1 MTNPKKHDESLI
13 ERAAQ
18 VYDFGAH
25 LRRRAA
31 APAVE
36 AQAPHEPAPSGV
48 LTTSTEHP
56 EGRGP
61 VGKASEANHA
71 DHHQGLPTWTPA
83 SAGDQEGYGDQ
94 VPANP
99 LHPGPVDAA
108 CGVAQDRLEP
118 GSRFFSPTE
127 EESGTPDQVR
137 GEEEEGEPLDLTFDL
152 IAAAPPAPEGAE
164 TLSREAAATLM
175 AIPPE
180 LRDSADE
187 DDREPELHT
196 DGIARIDR
204 AMLAEKGMLVP
215 GAPIGA
221 LAEEFRLVKRQ
232 LLLNAR
238 AIADGP
244 LGERARTI
252 LVGSGKP
259 GDGKTFCAINLAISL
274 AAERDVEV
282 LLIDSDFAKPDVMA
296 SLGQD
301 EATGLLD
308 ILADRSLDPEEFVVR
323 TDVPQL
329 SLLPV
334 GQRRHSDT
342 ELLASARTGE
352 VIDRLLANDP
362 RRIIVFDTPPALAAS
377 PASVLALL
385 VGQVMLVVRADRT
398 TEADVREAVNIL
410 DGCDQI
416 SLVLN
421 SVSYEPGRGR
431 FGSYYGQER

>member
-1 MTNPKKHDESLI
+1 MSNVRKREESLI

-25 LRRRAA
+25 LRRRDASPPAEPAAPSARGAA
-31 APAVE
+31 APAVAE
-36 AQAPHEPAPSGV
+36 APLPLESSFADTSLLHEAGEASG
-48 LTTSTEHP
+48 
-56 EGRGP
+56 GGQ
-61 VGKASEANHA
+61 EA
-71 DHHQGLPTWTPA
+71 L
-83 SAGDQEGYGDQ
+83 DQ
-94 VPANP
+94 
-99 LHPGPVDAA
+99 
-108 CGVAQDRLEP
+108 
-118 GSRFFSPTE
+118 
-127 EESGTPDQVR
+127 
-137 GEEEEGEPLDLTFDL
+137 EPLDLTFDL
-152 IAAAPPAPEGAE
+152 LAAAPPAPEGAE
-164 TLSREAAATLM
+164 TLSPMAAATLM

-180 LRDSADE
+180 LRAGAEE
-187 DDREPELHT
+187 DDSPILYD

-238 AIADGP
+238 AIGKGP
-244 LGERARTI
+244 LGERSRTI

-282 LLIDSDFAKPDVMA
+282 LLVDSDFAKPDIMA
-296 SLGQD
+296 SLGLSD
-301 EATGLLD
+301 STGLLD
-308 ILADRSLDPEEFVVR
+308 ILADETLDPEAFVVP

-329 SLLPV
+329 SLLPA
-334 GQRRHSDT
+334 GKRSHSDT

-352 VIDRLLANDP
+352 VIDKLLANDP
-362 RRIIVFDTPPALAAS
+362 RRIIVFDTPPTLAAS

-398 TEADVREAVNIL
+398 TEADVRESVALL

-421 SVSYEPGRGR
+421 SRSYEPGGGR
-431 FGSYYGQER
+431 FGSYYGQQG

>member
-25 LRRRAA
+25 LRRREA
-31 APAVE
+31 APAVQ
-36 AQAPHEPAPSGV
+36 AQAPDEPAPSSL
-48 LTTSTEHP
+48 LTTPTEHP
-56 EGRGP
+56 GEGRGP
-61 VGKASEANHA
+61 IGKAPATSHTDQHE
-71 DHHQGLPTWTPA
+71 GLSTWTPA
-83 SAGDQEGYGDQ
+83 FAGEQQ
-94 VPANP
+94 S
-99 LHPGPVDAA
+99 DA
-108 CGVAQDRLEP
+108 VA
-118 GSRFFSPTE
+118 
-127 EESGTPDQVR
+127 QVR
-137 GEEEEGEPLDLTFDL
+137 GDEVDGEGEPLDLTFDL

-164 TLSREAAATLM
+164 ILSREAAATLM

-238 AIADGP
+238 AIAAGP

-282 LLIDSDFAKPDVMA
+282 LLID
-296 SLGQD
+296 
-301 EATGLLD
+301 
-308 ILADRSLDPEEFVVR
+308 
-323 TDVPQL
+323 L
-329 SLLPV
+329 SLI
-334 GQRRHSDT
+334 H
-342 ELLASARTGE
+342 
-352 VIDRLLANDP
+352 I
-362 RRIIVFDTPPALAAS
+362 
-377 PASVLALL
+377 
-385 VGQVMLVVRADRT
+385 
-398 TEADVREAVNIL
+398 
-410 DGCDQI
+410 
-416 SLVLN
+416 
-421 SVSYEPGRGR
+421 
-431 FGSYYGQER
+431 